1 MARKT
6 DQPGPVLDQQLCFA
20 VYSLGHA
27 FNRAY
32 KPILEA
38 LGLTYPQYVAMMVLW
53 EQDGITVSALGERLL
68 LDSGTLTPLLKRLEA
83 GGLVQRV
90 RDAEDER
97 QVRIRLTN
105 AGQVL
110 RDKARAIPAQIL
122 CATGRTAPELQAL
135 KEDLLRLR
143 DRLNSAETPT
153 AR

>member
-6 DQPGPVLDQQLCFA
+6 EQPGPVLDQQLCFA

-27 FNRAY
+27 FTRAY

-53 EQDGITVSALGERLL
+53 EQNGITVSALGERLL

-97 QVRIRLTN
+97 QVRIRLTK
-105 AGQVL
+105 AGQAL
-110 RDKARAIPAQIL
+110 WEKARAIPTQIL
-122 CATGRTAPELQAL
+122 CATGRTAPELQTL